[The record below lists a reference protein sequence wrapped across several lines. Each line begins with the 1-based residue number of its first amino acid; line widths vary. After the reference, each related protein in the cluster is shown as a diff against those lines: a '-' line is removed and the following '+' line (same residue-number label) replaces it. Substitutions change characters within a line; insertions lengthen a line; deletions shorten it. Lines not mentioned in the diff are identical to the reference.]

1 MLNIKEPERL
11 FGTALRSCLN
21 LAEELQMVKTS
32 LKEPERESN
41 FNEIVAFRTKDLNA
55 ERPENHTQR
64 LNHLLEILSFSR
76 PKELKLTCF

>member
-1 MLNIKEPERL
+1 MLNIKEPEHL
-11 FGTALRSCLN
+11 FGTALRSCCLN
-21 LAEELQMVKTS
+21 LTEELQMVKTS
-32 LKEPERESN
+32 LKERSN

-55 ERPENHTQR
+55 EGPENHTQR